1 VKYRLDVSPAA
12 QAEIKGLP
20 GHIRQR
26 IRRAVKELS
35 DDPRPVH
42 TKKLDFELIGS
53 EPRRL
58 RLENWRVVYAV
69 IETDV
74 RLVAIVA
81 VRRRPPYDYDD
92 LPELFEDV

>member
-1 VKYRLDVSPAA
+1 MF
-12 QAEIKGLP
+12 
-20 GHIRQR
+20 HRQR
-26 IRRAVKELS
+26 RQRSKDCPGTSANASGVRSRLS
-35 DDPRPVH
+35 ATIPDPRIR
-42 TKKLDFELIGS
+42 KKLDCELIGG

-58 RLENWRVVYAV
+58 RIENWRVVYAV

-81 VRRRPPYDYDD
+81 VRRRPPYDYKD